1 MDKSPVLRKTAVSPG
16 HENEAPFNELY
27 IVLSCIAKIHF
38 LKVDVRLLAF
48 SHPPFLLLNN

>member
-27 IVLSCIAKIHF
+27 IVLSCIAKTHF

-48 SHPPFLLLNN
+48 GHPPFLLLNN